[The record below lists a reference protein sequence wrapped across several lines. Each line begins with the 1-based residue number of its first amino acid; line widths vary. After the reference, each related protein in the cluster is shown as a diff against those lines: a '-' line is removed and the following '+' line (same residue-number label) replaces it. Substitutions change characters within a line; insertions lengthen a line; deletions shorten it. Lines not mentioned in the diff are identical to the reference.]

1 MEGQEESMTAGAG
14 EAARGRWRTVA
25 KWPPV
30 ALALAL
36 ATFLGAAGL
45 AAGLIEIAMRGAP
58 ANDVQLVTDAVSCG
72 VMVLAYKLV
81 IRRLGRK
88 PRDDLAGPRAARQ
101 GLAGIGIGFLLFSAI
116 VAVAALV
123 GVYRIN
129 GIGNADFLL
138 FALVT
143 DGLAPAIG
151 EELLFRGILFRW
163 IEEWSGSV
171 PALIV
176 SSLLFGASHLQNP
189 GASWLAAIGIALEGG
204 LLLGAAYM
212 LTRRLWMPMGL
223 HAAWNLTQ
231 GEVFD
236 VPVSGNDAHGLLAAQ
251 LGGPELL
258 TGGGFG
264 LEASLIA
271 IVIATAFGLALFARA
286 VRERQLV
293 PVPWFARRSEAV
305 RESICPK

>member
-1 MEGQEESMTAGAG
+1 MKAGGG
-14 EAARGRWRTVA
+14 EAVQGRWRAVA
-25 KWPPV
+25 EWPPV

-36 ATFLGAAGL
+36 AIFLGAAGV
-45 AAGLIEIAMRGAP
+45 AAGLIEVAMRGAP
-58 ANDVQLVTDAVSCG
+58 ANHVQIVTDAVSCV
-72 VMVLAYKLV
+72 VMLLAYKLV

-88 PRDDLAGPRAARQ
+88 PRDDLAGPRAGRQ
-101 GLAGIGIGFLLFSAI
+101 VLAGTGIGFLLFSAI
-116 VAVAALV
+116 VAVAALM

-129 GIGNADFLL
+129 GTGNADFLL

-143 DGLAPAIG
+143 DGFAPAIG

-163 IEEWSGSV
+163 LEEWSGSA
-171 PALIV
+171 PALVV

-204 LLLGAAYM
+204 LLLGAAYV

-236 VPVSGNDAHGLLAAQ
+236 VPVSGNDAHGLLSAQ

-264 LEASLIA
+264 LEASLIS
-271 IVIATAFGLALFARA
+271 ISIATAFGLALFALA
-286 VRERQLV
+286 ARERRLV

-305 RESICPK
+305 RRSISPK